1 MTLEEVKNTIKT
13 GKDYKEH
20 IWNYGYTPIL
30 VAVSGSW
37 AYGTNKPD
45 SDIDARGIF
54 LDPTESVLGL
64 SNFEQHEV
72 HDTDKELD
80 IVMYGLRKFV
90 KLALENNPNVIELLT
105 PQERNII
112 YASGI
117 GKELI
122 ENRHMFLSKRS
133 AMTFGGYA
141 KAQLDRI
148 ENAMARDRYDQE
160 MVERHMLHS
169 ILGMIE
175 SMNTRYKEL
184 PEGGL
189 ELEIIDSDKPELNKE
204 IVVNCNLHHY
214 PLRDF
219 KGIWSDMQNVVK
231 DYGKLDNRNRKK
243 DDNHMNKHAM
253 HLVRLLLTGIDILEK
268 EEILPY
274 REDDLDLLNFIRNG
288 GYMDEEGRFV
298 DGFYDLVNML
308 YKRFEEAKSKTKLPE
323 KPNYH
328 AIENWVVTTY
338 QMRLREG
345 MLEVM

>member
-13 GKDYKEH
+13 GTDYKEH
-20 IWNYGYTPIL
+20 IWNCGYTPIL
-30 VAVSGSW
+30 VTVSGSW

-54 LDPTESVLGL
+54 LDPVNSILGL
-64 SNFEQHEV
+64 SNFEQHEI
-72 HDTDKELD
+72 HDTNKELD

-90 KLALENNPNVIELLT
+90 KLALENNPNVIELLS
-105 PQERNII
+105 PQERNIV
-112 YASGI
+112 YASDI

-122 ENRHMFLSKRS
+122 ENRYLFLSKRA

-148 ENAMARDRYDQE
+148 EIAMARDRYDQE
-160 MVERHMLHS
+160 MVERHMMNS

-231 DYGKLDNRNRKK
+231 DYSKLNGRNRKK
-243 DDNHMNKHAM
+243 DIPHLCKHMM
-253 HLVRLLLTGIDILEK
+253 HLVRAMLMGLDILNK
-268 EEILPY
+268 GEIITY
-274 REDDLDLLNFIRNG
+274 REDDINLLLSIRNG
-288 GYMDEEGRFV
+288 DY
-298 DGFYDLVNML
+298 VNGGKPTDSFNRL
-308 YKRFEEAKSKTKLPE
+308 YKSLWREFEIAIERTNLPD
-323 KPNYH
+323 KPNFH
-328 AIENWVVTTY
+328 VVE
-338 QMRLREG
+338 QM
-345 MLEVM
+345 VMNIRRRFIYK

>member
-13 GKDYKEH
+13 GTDYKEH
-20 IWNYGYTPIL
+20 IWNCGYTPIL
-30 VAVSGSW
+30 VTVSGSW

-54 LDPTESVLGL
+54 LDPVNSILGL
-64 SNFEQHEV
+64 SNFEQHEI
-72 HDTDKELD
+72 HDTNKELD

-90 KLALENNPNVIELLT
+90 KLALENNPNVIELLS
-105 PQERNII
+105 PQERNIV
-112 YASGI
+112 YASDI

-122 ENRHMFLSKRS
+122 ENRYLFLSKRA

-160 MVERHMLHS
+160 MVERHMMNS

-231 DYGKLDNRNRKK
+231 DYSKLNGRNRKK
-243 DDNHMNKHAM
+243 DIPHLCKHMM
-253 HLVRLLLTGIDILEK
+253 HLVRAMLMGLDILNK
-268 EEILPY
+268 GEIITY
-274 REDDLDLLNFIRNG
+274 REDDINLLLSIRNG
-288 GYMDEEGRFV
+288 DY
-298 DGFYDLVNML
+298 VNGGKPTDSFNRL
-308 YKRFEEAKSKTKLPE
+308 YKSLWREFEIAIERTNLPD
-323 KPNYH
+323 KPNFH
-328 AIENWVVTTY
+328 VVE
-338 QMRLREG
+338 QM
-345 MLEVM
+345 VMNIRRRFIYK

>member
-13 GKDYKEH
+13 GTDYKEH

-30 VAVSGSW
+30 VTVSGSW

-54 LDPTESVLGL
+54 LDPVNSILGL

-80 IVMYGLRKFV
+80 IVMYGLRKFI
-90 KLALENNPNVIELLT
+90 KLALENNPNVIELLS
-105 PQERNII
+105 PQERNIV
-112 YASGI
+112 YASDI

-122 ENRHMFLSKRS
+122 ENRYLFLSKRA

-189 ELEIIDSDKPELNKE
+189 ELEIIDSDKSELNKE

-219 KGIWSDMQNVVK
+219 KSIWSDMQNVVK
-231 DYGKLDNRNRKK
+231 DYSKLNGRNRKK
-243 DDNHMNKHAM
+243 DIPHLCKHMM
-253 HLVRLLLTGIDILEK
+253 HLVRAMLMGLDILNK
-268 EEILPY
+268 GEIITY
-274 REDDLDLLNFIRNG
+274 REDDIDLLLSIRNG
-288 GYMDEEGRFV
+288 DY
-298 DGFYDLVNML
+298 VNGGKPTDSFNRL
-308 YKRFEEAKSKTKLPE
+308 YKSLWREFEIAIERTNLPD
-323 KPNYH
+323 KPNFH
-328 AIENWVVTTY
+328 AVE
-338 QMRLREG
+338 QM
-345 MLEVM
+345 VMNIRRRFIYK